1 MAINSVGGGGGGAL
15 PRYSMLC
22 EAIPIFWHALT
33 YIPKGVLENIRKKV
47 FKFVDREERK
57 WRYPSSKM
65 EIYIKI

>member
-1 MAINSVGGGGGGAL
+1 
-15 PRYSMLC
+15 MLC
-22 EAIPIFWHALT
+22 EAIPIFWHALA

-57 WRYPSSKM
+57 WRYPSNKM